1 MRRTYICAAVLAAS
15 PVFAPAQEA
24 AQWAGT
30 CAICHGTSGHS
41 MGVTETL
48 AGMPKDELVR
58 KMKDFR
64 AGTRPATIMTQIA
77 KGYSDAQLEQMGA
90 YFAAQKK

>member
-1 MRRTYICAAVLAAS
+1 MRIARICAVLLAAS
-15 PVFAPAQEA
+15 PALALAQES

-41 MGVTETL
+41 VGVTESL
-48 AGMPKDELVR
+48 AGTPKDELLR
-58 KMKDFR
+58 KMKEFR
-64 AGTRPATIMTQIA
+64 DGARPSTIMGQIA
-77 KGYSDAQLEQMGA
+77 KGYSDAQLEQMAA

>member
-1 MRRTYICAAVLAAS
+1 MRIAHICAALLAAS
-15 PVFAPAQEA
+15 PAAALAQEA

-41 MGVTETL
+41 MGVTEAL
-48 AGMPKDELVR
+48 AGMPKDEMLR
-58 KMKDFR
+58 KMKEFR
-64 AGTRPATIMTQIA
+64 AGSRPSSIMGQLS
-77 KGYSDAQLEQMGA
+77 KGYSDAQLEQIAA

>member
-1 MRRTYICAAVLAAS
+1 MRTAYVCAALLAAS
-15 PVFAPAQEA
+15 PALANAQEA

-41 MGVTETL
+41 VGVTESL
-48 AGMPKDELVR
+48 AGMSKDEFLR
-58 KMKDFR
+58 KMKEFR
-64 AGTRPATIMTQIA
+64 SGSRPSTIMTQIA
-77 KGYSDAQLEQMGA
+77 KGYGDQQLEQMAA

>member
-1 MRRTYICAAVLAAS
+1 MRIAHVCAVLVAAS
-15 PVFAPAQEA
+15 PALALAQEA

-41 MGVTETL
+41 VGVTESL
-48 AGMPKDELVR
+48 AGTPKDELLR
-58 KMKDFR
+58 KLKEFR
-64 AGTRPATIMTQIA
+64 DGARPSTIMGQLA
-77 KGYSDAQLEQMGA
+77 KGYSDAQLEQMAA